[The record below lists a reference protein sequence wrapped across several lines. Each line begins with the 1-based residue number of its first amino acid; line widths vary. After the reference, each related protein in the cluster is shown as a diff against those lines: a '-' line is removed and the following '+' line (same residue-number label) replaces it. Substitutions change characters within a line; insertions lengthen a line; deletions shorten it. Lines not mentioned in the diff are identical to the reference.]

1 MEEGAE
7 ATRQQHEM
15 TSTEELKSFIF
26 TSNIIDI
33 CDTIQICYVITTYPN
48 IDQYRHTLMATRLV
62 ASSSNFILF
71 FCLSALVQWPL
82 YPLLPP
88 PGRGRRERWKGGGG
102 GSALETA

>member
-7 ATRQQHEM
+7 GTRQQHEM
-15 TSTEELKSFIF
+15 TSMEELKSFIF

-71 FCLSALVQWPL
+71 FCPSALVQWPL
-82 YPLLPP
+82 YPLLPL
-88 PGRGRRERWKGGGG
+88 PGEGGGKDGREGG
-102 GSALETA
+102 GSAQETV